1 MLLYGTGWDYDE
13 IEPDDLPA
21 YLYYS
26 DDPRYCGY

>member
-1 MLLYGTGWDYDE
+1 MIDTGRDYGE

-21 YLYYS
+21 HMYYS